1 MTIGIIEDDR
11 LLSRS
16 LKVVLEKEGYRTLQ
30 VYTKKDAGQILQGTE
45 ELLLVDIGLPDGN
58 GMELYHTL
66 MKKWN
71 RKIPAIFLTARDEEQ
86 EMLKAFDLGA
96 EDYVVKPFSMKVL
109 LKRIEVAFRRNR
121 GEDAGEQILKCRN
134 LTLYP
139 QRKKAVSGENEISLT
154 AKEYQLL
161 EYLMKNQ
168 GQVLT
173 KENILEHVWGIDG
186 QYVVDN
192 SVSVLVG
199 RLRKKGL
206 KLREN
211 GRIFRT
217 YLDWDTGWRKSNG
230 SDRNFVVECWD
241 ISFGDSCRGGRNV
254 PGSEKRTK
262 PGIKEDIRYCA
273 ANDQRKRTPR
283 FF

>member
-1 MTIGIIEDDR
+1 MKRIFFVEDD
-11 LLSRS
+11 LSLIGGLS
-16 LKVVLEKEGYRTLQ
+16 FALKKQGYEIDIARTSMEAEQLWQ
-30 VYTKKDAGQILQGTE
+30 DGTYDLVILD
-45 ELLLVDIGLPDGN
+45 VSLPDGS
-58 GMELYHTL
+58 GYDLCRQIRQTSTVP
-66 MKKWN
+66 
-71 RKIPAIFLTARDEEQ
+71 IIFLTARGREEDR
-86 EMLKAFDLGA
+86 LYGYDLGCD
-96 EDYVVKPFSMKVL
+96 DYVVKPFSMKVL

-199 RLRKKGL
+199 RLRKKIEAAGERPYIQNVFGL
-206 KLREN
+206 GYRME
-211 GRIFRT
+211 
-217 YLDWDTGWRKSNG
+217 
-230 SDRNFVVECWD
+230 E
-241 ISFGDSCRGGRNV
+241 
-254 PGSEKRTK
+254 E
-262 PGIKEDIRYCA
+262 
-273 ANDQRKRTPR
+273 
-283 FF
+283 

>member
-11 LLSRS
+11 LLSQS

-86 EMLKAFDLGA
+86 EMLK
-96 EDYVVKPFSMKVL
+96 PFSMKVL

-139 QRKKAVSGENEISLT
+139 QRKKAVSGENEIALT

-199 RLRKKGL
+199 RLRKKIEAAGERPYIQNVFGL
-206 KLREN
+206 GYRME
-211 GRIFRT
+211 
-217 YLDWDTGWRKSNG
+217 
-230 SDRNFVVECWD
+230 E
-241 ISFGDSCRGGRNV
+241 
-254 PGSEKRTK
+254 E
-262 PGIKEDIRYCA
+262 
-273 ANDQRKRTPR
+273 
-283 FF
+283 

>member
-1 MTIGIIEDDR
+1 MTIGIIEDD
-11 LLSRS
+11 LLLNQALDIALQHAGFHTICAHTKKEALS
-16 LKVVLEKEGYRTLQ
+16 LLGKKEG
-30 VYTKKDAGQILQGTE
+30 
-45 ELLLVDIGLPDGN
+45 LLLVDIGLPDGD
-58 GMELYHTL
+58 GIALYQDL
-66 MKKWN
+66 RKK
-71 RKIPAIFLTARDEEQ
+71 RDIPAIFLTARDEEQ

-199 RLRKKGL
+199 RLRKKIEAVGEQPYIQNVFGL
-206 KLREN
+206 GYRME
-211 GRIFRT
+211 
-217 YLDWDTGWRKSNG
+217 
-230 SDRNFVVECWD
+230 E
-241 ISFGDSCRGGRNV
+241 
-254 PGSEKRTK
+254 E
-262 PGIKEDIRYCA
+262 
-273 ANDQRKRTPR
+273 
-283 FF
+283 

>member
-86 EMLKAFDLGA
+86 EMLK
-96 EDYVVKPFSMKVL
+96 PFSMKVL

-134 LTLYP
+134 LTT
-139 QRKKAVSGENEISLT
+139 QFI
-154 AKEYQLL
+154 
-161 EYLMKNQ
+161 
-168 GQVLT
+168 
-173 KENILEHVWGIDG
+173 H
-186 QYVVDN
+186 
-192 SVSVLVG
+192 
-199 RLRKKGL
+199 
-206 KLREN
+206 
-211 GRIFRT
+211 
-217 YLDWDTGWRKSNG
+217 
-230 SDRNFVVECWD
+230 C
-241 ISFGDSCRGGRNV
+241 
-254 PGSEKRTK
+254 
-262 PGIKEDIRYCA
+262 
-273 ANDQRKRTPR
+273 
-283 FF
+283 

>member
-66 MKKWN
+66 
-71 RKIPAIFLTARDEEQ
+71 TARDEEQ
-86 EMLKAFDLGA
+86 EKLKALDLGA

-199 RLRKKGL
+199 RLRKKIEAVGEQPYIQNVFGL
-206 KLREN
+206 GYRME
-211 GRIFRT
+211 
-217 YLDWDTGWRKSNG
+217 
-230 SDRNFVVECWD
+230 E
-241 ISFGDSCRGGRNV
+241 
-254 PGSEKRTK
+254 E
-262 PGIKEDIRYCA
+262 
-273 ANDQRKRTPR
+273 
-283 FF
+283 

>member
-1 MTIGIIEDDR
+1 MTIGIIEDDT
-11 LLSRS
+11 LLHQA
-16 LKVVLEKEGYRTLQ
+16 LKTALQNAGYQT
-30 VYTKKDAGQILQGTE
+30 VSAYTKQEALTTITGSE
-45 ELLLVDIGLPDGN
+45 SLLLIDIGLPDGN
-58 GMELYHTL
+58 GLACY
-66 MKKWN
+66 KKIREN
-71 RKIPAIFLTARDEEQ
+71 TEIPAIFLTARDEETD
-86 EMLKAFDLGA
+86 MLTAFDTGA
-96 EDYVVKPFSMKVL
+96 DDYVVKPFSMKVL

-139 QRKKAVSGENEISLT
+139 QRKKAVSGENEIALT

-199 RLRKKGL
+199 RLRKKIEAAGERPYIQNVFGL
-206 KLREN
+206 GYRME
-211 GRIFRT
+211 
-217 YLDWDTGWRKSNG
+217 
-230 SDRNFVVECWD
+230 E
-241 ISFGDSCRGGRNV
+241 
-254 PGSEKRTK
+254 E
-262 PGIKEDIRYCA
+262 
-273 ANDQRKRTPR
+273 
-283 FF
+283 

>member
-1 MTIGIIEDDR
+1 
-11 LLSRS
+11 
-16 LKVVLEKEGYRTLQ
+16 
-30 VYTKKDAGQILQGTE
+30 
-45 ELLLVDIGLPDGN
+45 
-58 GMELYHTL
+58 MELYHTL

-134 LTLYP
+134 LNLYP

-199 RLRKKGL
+199 RLRKKIEAAGERPYIQNVFGL
-206 KLREN
+206 GYRME
-211 GRIFRT
+211 
-217 YLDWDTGWRKSNG
+217 
-230 SDRNFVVECWD
+230 E
-241 ISFGDSCRGGRNV
+241 
-254 PGSEKRTK
+254 E
-262 PGIKEDIRYCA
+262 
-273 ANDQRKRTPR
+273 
-283 FF
+283 

>member
-1 MTIGIIEDDR
+1 MTIGIIEDDT
-11 LLSRS
+11 LLHQA
-16 LKVVLEKEGYRTLQ
+16 LKTALQNAGYQT
-30 VYTKKDAGQILQGTE
+30 VSAYTKQEALTTITGSE
-45 ELLLVDIGLPDGN
+45 SLLLIDIGLPDGN
-58 GMELYHTL
+58 GLACY
-66 MKKWN
+66 KKI
-71 RKIPAIFLTARDEEQ
+71 REKAEIPAIFLTARDEETD
-86 EMLKAFDLGA
+86 MLTAFDTGA
-96 EDYVVKPFSMKVL
+96 DDYVVKPFSMKVL

-139 QRKKAVSGENEISLT
+139 QRKKAVSGENEIALT

-199 RLRKKGL
+199 RLRKKIEAAGERPYIQNVFGL
-206 KLREN
+206 GYRME
-211 GRIFRT
+211 
-217 YLDWDTGWRKSNG
+217 
-230 SDRNFVVECWD
+230 E
-241 ISFGDSCRGGRNV
+241 
-254 PGSEKRTK
+254 E
-262 PGIKEDIRYCA
+262 
-273 ANDQRKRTPR
+273 
-283 FF
+283 

>member
-109 LKRIEVAFRRNR
+109 L
-121 GEDAGEQILKCRN
+121 DAGEQILKCRN

-199 RLRKKGL
+199 RLRKKIEAAGERPYIQNVFGL
-206 KLREN
+206 GYRME
-211 GRIFRT
+211 
-217 YLDWDTGWRKSNG
+217 
-230 SDRNFVVECWD
+230 E
-241 ISFGDSCRGGRNV
+241 
-254 PGSEKRTK
+254 E
-262 PGIKEDIRYCA
+262 
-273 ANDQRKRTPR
+273 
-283 FF
+283 

>member
-1 MTIGIIEDDR
+1 MTIGIIEDDT
-11 LLSRS
+11 LLHQA
-16 LKVVLEKEGYRTLQ
+16 LKTALQNAGYQT
-30 VYTKKDAGQILQGTE
+30 VSAYTKQEALTTITGSE
-45 ELLLVDIGLPDGN
+45 SLLLIDIGLPDGN
-58 GMELYHTL
+58 GLACY
-66 MKKWN
+66 KKIREN
-71 RKIPAIFLTARDEEQ
+71 TEIPAIFLTARDEETD
-86 EMLKAFDLGA
+86 MLTAFDTGA
-96 EDYVVKPFSMKVL
+96 DDYVVKPFSMKVL

-199 RLRKKGL
+199 RLRKKIEAAGELPYIQNVFGL
-206 KLREN
+206 GYRME
-211 GRIFRT
+211 
-217 YLDWDTGWRKSNG
+217 
-230 SDRNFVVECWD
+230 E
-241 ISFGDSCRGGRNV
+241 
-254 PGSEKRTK
+254 E
-262 PGIKEDIRYCA
+262 
-273 ANDQRKRTPR
+273 
-283 FF
+283 

>member
-71 RKIPAIFLTARDEEQ
+71 RKTPAIF
-86 EMLKAFDLGA
+86 
-96 EDYVVKPFSMKVL
+96 
-109 LKRIEVAFRRNR
+109 
-121 GEDAGEQILKCRN
+121 
-134 LTLYP
+134 
-139 QRKKAVSGENEISLT
+139 
-154 AKEYQLL
+154 LL

-199 RLRKKGL
+199 RLRKKIEAVGEQPYIQNVFGL
-206 KLREN
+206 GYRME
-211 GRIFRT
+211 
-217 YLDWDTGWRKSNG
+217 
-230 SDRNFVVECWD
+230 E
-241 ISFGDSCRGGRNV
+241 
-254 PGSEKRTK
+254 E
-262 PGIKEDIRYCA
+262 
-273 ANDQRKRTPR
+273 
-283 FF
+283 

>member
-11 LLSRS
+11 LLSRP

-86 EMLKAFDLGA
+86 EMLKAFDLG
-96 EDYVVKPFSMKVL
+96 VL

-199 RLRKKGL
+199 RLRKKIEAAGERPYIQNVFGL
-206 KLREN
+206 GYRME
-211 GRIFRT
+211 
-217 YLDWDTGWRKSNG
+217 
-230 SDRNFVVECWD
+230 E
-241 ISFGDSCRGGRNV
+241 
-254 PGSEKRTK
+254 E
-262 PGIKEDIRYCA
+262 
-273 ANDQRKRTPR
+273 
-283 FF
+283 

>member
-1 MTIGIIEDDR
+1 MTIGIIEEDR

-199 RLRKKGL
+199 RLRKKIEAAGERPYIQNVFGL
-206 KLREN
+206 GYRME
-211 GRIFRT
+211 
-217 YLDWDTGWRKSNG
+217 
-230 SDRNFVVECWD
+230 E
-241 ISFGDSCRGGRNV
+241 
-254 PGSEKRTK
+254 E
-262 PGIKEDIRYCA
+262 
-273 ANDQRKRTPR
+273 
-283 FF
+283 

>member
-173 KENILEHVWGIDG
+173 KENILEHV
-186 QYVVDN
+186 
-192 SVSVLVG
+192 
-199 RLRKKGL
+199 
-206 KLREN
+206 
-211 GRIFRT
+211 
-217 YLDWDTGWRKSNG
+217 
-230 SDRNFVVECWD
+230 
-241 ISFGDSCRGGRNV
+241 
-254 PGSEKRTK
+254 
-262 PGIKEDIRYCA
+262 
-273 ANDQRKRTPR
+273 
-283 FF
+283 

>member
-1 MTIGIIEDDR
+1 MSYNI
-11 LLSRS
+11 
-16 LKVVLEKEGYRTLQ
+16 
-30 VYTKKDAGQILQGTE
+30 
-45 ELLLVDIGLPDGN
+45 LLVEDEAGIAEGIMDYMKESAITFTWAADGDEALALVYEHEYDLALLDVMLPGADGF
-58 GMELYHTL
+58 EICRAIRAKSYVP
-66 MKKWN
+66 
-71 RKIPAIFLTARDEEQ
+71 IIFLTARGREEDR
-86 EMLKAFDLGA
+86 LYGYDLGCD
-96 EDYVVKPFSMKVL
+96 DYVVKPFSMKVL

-139 QRKKAVSGENEISLT
+139 QRKKAVSGENEIALT

-199 RLRKKGL
+199 RLRKKIEAAGERPYIQNVFGL
-206 KLREN
+206 GYRME
-211 GRIFRT
+211 
-217 YLDWDTGWRKSNG
+217 
-230 SDRNFVVECWD
+230 E
-241 ISFGDSCRGGRNV
+241 
-254 PGSEKRTK
+254 E
-262 PGIKEDIRYCA
+262 
-273 ANDQRKRTPR
+273 
-283 FF
+283 